1 MEFTLATI
9 AEIVGGRRDP
19 AETDHWGGVTASI
32 VVDERFG
39 DDCLT
44 GLSDFSHVE
53 VVYVFDRAT
62 ERPDYRGLWPARG
75 RADMPGVGV
84 FCGRAP
90 RRPNRIGVT
99 MCAILAVSG
108 RELRVRGLDA
118 VDGTPVLDLKPVMR
132 ELLPAD
138 VHQPQWV
145 STLMRDYLRE

>member
-1 MEFTLATI
+1 MEFTVTAVGRV
-9 AEIVGGRRDP
+9 VGGRQDP
-19 AETDHWGGVTASI
+19 AETDHWSGVTTSI
-32 VVDERFG
+32 VVEERFG

-44 GLSDFSHVE
+44 GLSEFSHVE
-53 VVYVFDRAT
+53 VVFLFDRAN

-84 FCGRAP
+84 FCGRGP

-132 ELLPAD
+132 ELLPSE
-138 VHQPQWV
+138 VRQPRWA
-145 STLMRDYLRE
+145 STLMRDYLTE